1 MQVGFDEETGE
12 IDIDKISGKMK
23 SSSRNKIFIVRDTI
37 SLLAKELGE
46 LIPIEK
52 VEEKLEGKVNPEE
65 IEDAIEKLAKEGT
78 IFKPRR
84 GYVQKL

>member
-23 SSSRNKIFIVRDTI
+23 SSQRNKIFIIRDTI
-37 SLLAKELGE
+37 YALAKEIGE
-46 LIPIEK
+46 LVPIEK
-52 VEEKLEGKVNPEE
+52 IEERLEGKITPEE

-78 IFKPRR
+78 IYKPRR